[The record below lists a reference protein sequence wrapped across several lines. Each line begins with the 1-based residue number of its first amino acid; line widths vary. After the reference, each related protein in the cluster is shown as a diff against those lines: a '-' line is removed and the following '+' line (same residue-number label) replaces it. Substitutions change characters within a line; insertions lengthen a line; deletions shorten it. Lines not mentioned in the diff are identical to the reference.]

1 MASVPSH
8 KFAAFQRGASH
19 IHPCGVAAA
28 RQSLLYLRIGILHW
42 RMRGAAG
49 RPLWIEAPSVRT
61 IQGFPGRQTGFT
73 LLEVLV
79 ALTIVAVALG
89 AIIRAT
95 GQSTGNLVYVRDKIV
110 ASWVA
115 ENRIAEAILAEEWP
129 PLGTQSGSEEMMGQD
144 WNWDVTVSVTA
155 DPDLRR
161 LDVSVS
167 HVDATGSPL
176 VTLSAFRGK
185 GGES

>member
-1 MASVPSH
+1 MVSEALNCSQPMSE
-8 KFAAFQRGASH
+8 AQRRCVGAT
-19 IHPCGVAAA
+19 V
-28 RQSLLYLRIGILHW
+28 
-42 RMRGAAG
+42 
-49 RPLWIEAPSVRT
+49 RPLRAETRIAPTVQCLPR
-61 IQGFPGRQTGFT
+61 RQAGFT

-89 AIIRAT
+89 AIIRAS
-95 GQSTGNLVYVRDKIV
+95 GQSTGNLVYVRDKIA

-115 ENRIAEAILAEEWP
+115 ENRIAEAMLAEEWP
-129 PLGTQSGSEEMMGQD
+129 PLGTQSGSEEMLDQD

-167 HVDATGSPL
+167 HVDAGTGPL